1 MNSETAKTV
10 RMGDM
15 VTYRGQAYR
24 VTSIKTKGM
33 AAPYFRL
40 RSIRA
45 GLPDEDLTSYELCSI
60 PKRTHLRT
68 YAVTADGLDPI
79 NEGWER

>member
-1 MNSETAKTV
+1 MNREIAKTIQ
-10 RMGDM
+10 MGDM

-24 VTSIKTKGM
+24 VTSIKTSGM

-60 PKRTHLRT
+60 PKRTFLRS
-68 YAVTADGLDPI
+68 YAVKADGLEPI
-79 NEGWER
+79 ND